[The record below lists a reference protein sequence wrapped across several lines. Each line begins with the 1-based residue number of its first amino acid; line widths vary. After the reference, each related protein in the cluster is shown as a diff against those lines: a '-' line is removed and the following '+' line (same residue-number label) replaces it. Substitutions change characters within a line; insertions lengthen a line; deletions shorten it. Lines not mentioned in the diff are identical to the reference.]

1 MATSPGSVP
10 QLNGA
15 WGRKPG
21 AHRFCGR
28 CKDAVVSYDIEQGTV
43 DLHSVAVVC
52 HETELPLSVHEE
64 ANP

>member
-1 MATSPGSVP
+1 M
-10 QLNGA
+10 
-15 WGRKPG
+15 
-21 AHRFCGR
+21 
-28 CKDAVVSYDIEQGTV
+28 SYDIEQGTV